1 MTSGQPLRV
10 VFFGDSICFGQLI
23 SPHLGWVTRI
33 SAQLAT
39 HAIAQR
45 RPVRVTNSS
54 INGNTTRMALER
66 MPFDVQSHGVDLCV
80 VQFGLNDCNHWQTDF
95 GLPRV
100 SPASFRANLG
110 EIVERARRS
119 GAQCVVLN
127 TNHPTIRICEELA
140 GTGKT
145 YQQWSEDYN
154 DLIRST
160 VAKAGPDVVLNDVAA
175 AWTEQL
181 GAGPRTLNELLLH
194 DGLHLS
200 EAGHD
205 LYYQIAE
212 PVVTQQCLR
221 IWTSATA

>member
-1 MTSGQPLRV
+1 MTLAPLSKV

-33 SAQLAT
+33 SAQLAA
-39 HAIAQR
+39 HAMAQGR
-45 RPVRVTNSS
+45 SVRVTNTS

-100 SPASFRANLG
+100 SQAGFRANLD
-110 EIVERARRS
+110 EIIERLRRS
-119 GAQCVVLN
+119 GARCIVLN
-127 TNHPTIRICEELA
+127 TNHPTIRADEELA

-145 YQQWSEDYN
+145 YQQWNEVYN

-160 VAKAGPDVVLNDVAA
+160 AAKAGADVILNDVAA
-175 AWTEQL
+175 AWAEQL
-181 GAGPRTLNELLLH
+181 AAGPLTLGELLLH

-205 LYYQIAE
+205 LYYNIAE
-212 PVVTQQCLR
+212 PVVTQQCQR
-221 IWTSATA
+221 IWASVTA